1 LFVFTVTST
10 HVHHPLSLH
19 DALPIC
25 GRPRRSRDRRVA
37 RRKREPLHRAPAA
50 RMRISVV
57 ALLLALLAGGCASLP
72 PWPWWYGPEL
82 VKADR
87 LVEQGD
93 YAGAVA
99 AYDAYLARH
108 GADARVRM
116 SRNTV
121 ASILA
126 LQREIARLREDL
138 AKREADLERLKE
150 LDLRIERRGEKK

>member
-1 LFVFTVTST
+1 M
-10 HVHHPLSLH
+10 
-19 DALPIC
+19 
-25 GRPRRSRDRRVA
+25 SRLVA
-37 RRKREPLHRAPAA
+37 G
-50 RMRISVV
+50 
-57 ALLLALLAGGCASLP
+57 LLLVILVGGCASLR
-72 PWPWWYGPEL
+72 PWPWEYSPEL

-93 YAGAVA
+93 YAAAVA
-99 AYDAYLARH
+99 AYDGYLAKH
-108 GADARVRM
+108 GSDTRVRM

-126 LQREIARLREDL
+126 LQRELARLREDL

>member
-1 LFVFTVTST
+1 M
-10 HVHHPLSLH
+10 
-19 DALPIC
+19 
-25 GRPRRSRDRRVA
+25 RRT
-37 RRKREPLHRAPAA
+37 P
-50 RMRISVV
+50 VV
-57 ALLLALLAGGCASLP
+57 ALLLVLLTGGCASLP

-93 YAGAVA
+93 YAAAVA
-99 AYDAYLARH
+99 AYDAYLAKH

-126 LQREIARLREDL
+126 LQREIARLREDV

>member
-1 LFVFTVTST
+1 MR
-10 HVHHPLSLH
+10 
-19 DALPIC
+19 AL
-25 GRPRRSRDRRVA
+25 
-37 RRKREPLHRAPAA
+37 
-50 RMRISVV
+50 VV
-57 ALLLALLAGGCASLP
+57 ALLCVLIAGGCASLP
-72 PWPWWYGPEL
+72 PWPWGSSAEL

-93 YAGAVA
+93 YAAAVA
-99 AYDAYLARH
+99 AYDAYLAKH
-108 GADARVRM
+108 ADDTRIRM

-126 LQREIARLREDL
+126 LQRELARLREDL